1 MTDLVF
7 DIGGTTWRAGVWDG
21 TKVVRREERAA
32 RLLTGTGDPVSGL
45 VQGLEDLGRAVLGE
59 GATPGR
65 VGIAFP
71 GPVDERG
78 QVQAAPTLWGEALG
92 EPVPLGERVSQA
104 FRDAPAAVANDLT
117 AAGYRYLRGSEDYAL
132 VTVSSGI
139 GNKVFSNGRPL
150 LGPKHRGGEI
160 GHWQVEESLDAPSCD
175 CGGRG
180 HLGAVA
186 SGRAT
191 PWAFQRAVAESP
203 ELLRDSPLGRTGA
216 PPSNEQLAEAYR
228 AGDSLAAQIVGI
240 GARAL
245 GSALAALHVGVGVE
259 RFVIIGGFAR
269 ALGPNYLRS
278 LGRAAAERS
287 WGDGEEWESR
297 IEAGEPDDDSG
308 LIGMGRLLDA
318 NA

>member
-1 MTDLVF
+1 M
-7 DIGGTTWRAGVWDG
+7 
-21 TKVVRREERAA
+21 VR
-32 RLLTGTGDPVSGL
+32 
-45 VQGLEDLGRAVLGE
+45 GLEELGRAVLGE
-59 GATPGR
+59 GASPGR

-71 GPVDERG
+71 GPVDECGR
-78 QVQAAPTLWGEALG
+78 VQAAPTLWGEAL
-92 EPVPLGERVSQA
+92 PTSVSLKERVSA
-104 FRDAPAAVANDLT
+104 ALGGAPVTVANDLT

-139 GNKVFSNGRPL
+139 GNKVFSGGHPL

-160 GHWQVEESLDAPSCD
+160 GHWRVEEAADAPMCD

-191 PWAFQRAVAESP
+191 PWAFARAAAEFP
-203 ELLRDSPLGRTGA
+203 ELLEASSLGSAGST
-216 PPSNEQLAEAYR
+216 PTNEQLAKAYR
-228 AGDSLAAQIVGI
+228 AGDPLAARVVEV

-245 GSALAALHVGVGVE
+245 GSALAVLHVGVGVE

-269 ALGPNYLRS
+269 ALGPNYRLC
-278 LGRAAAERS
+278 LARAAAERC
-287 WGDGEEWESR
+287 WGDGRQWESR
-297 IEAGEPDDDSG
+297 VEAGEPDDDSG
-308 LIGMGRLLDA
+308 LIGMGRMLDA

>member
-7 DIGGTTWRAGVWDG
+7 DIGGTTWRAAAWDG
-21 TKVVRREERAA
+21 SGLSRREELEA
-32 RLLTGTGDPVSGL
+32 RPLIGTDDPVEGL
-45 VQGLEDLGRAVLGE
+45 IRGLEDLGRAVLGAS
-59 GATPGR
+59 ATPDR

-78 QVQAAPTLWGEALG
+78 RVQAAPTLWGEALAAS
-92 EPVPLGERVSQA
+92 VSLGERVSQA
-104 FRDAPAAVANDLT
+104 LSGAPVTVANDLT
-117 AAGYRYLRGSEDYAL
+117 AAGYRYLRGTEDYAL

-139 GNKVFSNGRPL
+139 GNKVFSSGHPL

-160 GHWQVEESLDAPSCD
+160 GHWRVEEALDAPECD

-191 PWAFQRAVAESP
+191 PWAFQRAVAEFP
-203 ELLRDSPLGRTGA
+203 ELLNVSPLGRTGA

-228 AGDSLAAQIVGI
+228 AGDPLAAQVVEI

-245 GSALAALHVGVGVE
+245 GSALAVLHVGVGVE

-269 ALGPNYLRS
+269 ALGPDYLHR

-287 WGDGEEWESR
+287 WGDSEEWGFR